1 MYSDETGTYSGVTAR
16 SVDEGDSGMENTRRR
31 RHAAALL
38 PAALGLVAAAALSG
52 CGSRVDDG
60 PKVDWASDVCGSVR
74 DVGSKLTVPTA
85 DRKDPRKYRAEVVT
99 FLDALGRQLG
109 ALDQKMGKDGAPPV
123 EGGDAAYK
131 KALKNLRL
139 ARGSLAG
146 TTAELKKA
154 EVTDKKSLKAAL
166 KKAGEGMDRAGSY
179 QGPAHDLRADPEL
192 RQAFDKA
199 PTCADLPGA
208 GKPTPSV
215 G

>member
-60 PKVDWASDVCGSVR
+60 PKVDWASDACGSVR

-85 DRKDPRKYRAEVVT
+85 DRKDPRKYHAEVVT

-109 ALDQKMGKDGAPPV
+109 ALDQKMGRTARRPSRAVTPPTRRRSRTSASPAAASPAPPPSSRRPRSPTRSP
-123 EGGDAAYK
+123 E
-131 KALKNLRL
+131 
-139 ARGSLAG
+139 
-146 TTAELKKA
+146 
-154 EVTDKKSLKAAL
+154 AAL